1 MVCYRNCATRSH
13 SPCARARD
21 RLRRVAEGREIL
33 IVDDDEDTRTVLQ
46 DLLELNGY
54 AVRAFPDA
62 RRAIDAA
69 CALRPALMLVDY
81 FLPDANG
88 AWLVQQLRDAGLGQV
103 PVVLTTG
110 PHEGRVQVATVLVR
124 ATTAGRVKLLALAM
138 MGDSV
143 LSGVEGLALRAGR
156 WWAPWLV
163 VIATSALLPIEIW
176 EVVRRPAWGRAGIIV
191 VNLAVVAYLLR
202 AAAREHRAAMPPQ
215 ASGSPSAPPR
225 YRP

>member
-1 MVCYRNCATRSH
+1 RRPARRACASTPWLMVCYRNCATRSH

-88 AWLVQQLRDAGLGQV
+88 PWPVQPLRGAEAGVATFAEFLLEHFTGAWAL
-103 PVVLTTG
+103 
-110 PHEGRVQVATVLVR
+110 QVATVLVR

-163 VIATSALLPIEIW
+163 VIATSALLPIEI
-176 EVVRRPAWGRAGIIV
+176 
-191 VNLAVVAYLLR
+191 
-202 AAAREHRAAMPPQ
+202 
-215 ASGSPSAPPR
+215 
-225 YRP
+225 

>member
-1 MVCYRNCATRSH
+1 M
-13 SPCARARD
+13 
-21 RLRRVAEGREIL
+21 AEGREIL
-33 IVDDDEDTRTVLQ
+33 IVADDEDTRTVLQ

-110 PHEGRVQVATVLVR
+110 SKEGRGP
-124 ATTAGRVKLLALAM
+124 AGALGGPSMEKPFDA
-138 MGDSV
+138 
-143 LSGVEGLALRAGR
+143 
-156 WWAPWLV
+156 
-163 VIATSALLPIEIW
+163 
-176 EVVRRPAWGRAGIIV
+176 RRPRD
-191 VNLAVVAYLLR
+191 LAK
-202 AAAREHRAAMPPQ
+202 MPVP
-215 ASGSPSAPPR
+215 G
-225 YRP
+225 